1 MEINTW
7 SRVLHRWRSI
17 LDSKIHKI
25 KVLALDIKTLE
36 FDSDTLN
43 TVRLIWI
50 SAVATF
56 DFYLSWCF
64 FPLSMDIPSGYWTM
78 RVLSLNG
85 AQNFKFPGFWLAAL
99 GICIHHSDGMPHL
112 RKFPVKT
119 RDLNILKK
127 NKTALFRY
135 QQFKSFQLRSYYRLY
150 QS

>member
-17 LDSKIHKI
+17 LDPKIHKI
-25 KVLALDIKTLE
+25 KVLALDMKTLE
-36 FDSDTLN
+36 LDSDTLN
-43 TVRLIWI
+43 TDRLIWI

-64 FPLSMDIPSGYWTM
+64 FPLSMNIPSGYWTM

-99 GICIHHSDGMPHL
+99 GICIHHSDGIPHL

-119 RDLNILKK
+119 RDLNILKI
-127 NKTALFRY
+127 NKTALISISTIQKFSA
-135 QQFKSFQLRSYYRLY
+135 QVIL
-150 QS
+150 

>member
-17 LDSKIHKI
+17 LDPKIHKI
-25 KVLALDIKTLE
+25 KVLALDMKTLE
-36 FDSDTLN
+36 LDSDTLN
-43 TVRLIWI
+43 TDRLIWI

-64 FPLSMDIPSGYWTM
+64 FPLSMDIPSGYWKM

-99 GICIHHSDGMPHL
+99 GICIHHSDGIPHL

-119 RDLNILKK
+119 RDLNILKI
-127 NKTALFRY
+127 NKTALISISTIQKFSA
-135 QQFKSFQLRSYYRLY
+135 QVIL
-150 QS
+150 

>member
-17 LDSKIHKI
+17 LDPKIHKI

-119 RDLNILKK
+119 RDLNILKI
-127 NKTALFRY
+127 NKTALISISTIQKFSA
-135 QQFKSFQLRSYYRLY
+135 QVIL
-150 QS
+150 